1 MSKPVDAWGDV
12 AIDARARTKKV
23 PHALLWLASLAVVL
37 GLELWGMGGL
47 ELRDALTP
55 VSLARDGI
63 GQQLLALSPL
73 ILMNLLIVWVIK
85 GWLAAMWEEEAS

>member
-1 MSKPVDAWGDV
+1 MSKPLDAWGGT
-12 AIDARARTKKV
+12 AIDNRARAKKV
-23 PHALLWLASLAVVL
+23 PHALLWLLSLALVL

-55 VSLARDGI
+55 LSLAPDGI
-63 GQQLLALSPL
+63 GRQLLALSPL

-85 GWLAAMWEEEAS
+85 GWFAALWEEEAS